1 MLHVKH
7 SARSSDGVTCLA
19 SEIEQLYCS
28 SVLDLLDGSRVR
40 VGIRCCLDLAAV
52 RGMRGVRGKG
62 AALCGCQGKEGR
74 QRVPGEDEI
83 PCVGD

>member
-1 MLHVKH
+1 MLHPKDSVAGKGGK
-7 SARSSDGVTCLA
+7 GVSCLA
-19 SEIEQLYCS
+19 MEIEQLYS
-28 SVLDLLDGSRVR
+28 SPFLELLDGSSVR

-74 QRVPGEDEI
+74 QK
-83 PCVGD
+83 